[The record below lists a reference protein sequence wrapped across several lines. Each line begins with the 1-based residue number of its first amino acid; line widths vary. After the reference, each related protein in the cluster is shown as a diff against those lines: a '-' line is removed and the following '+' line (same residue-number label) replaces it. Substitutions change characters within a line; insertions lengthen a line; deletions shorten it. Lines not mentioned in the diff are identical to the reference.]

1 MGENLPSGTI
11 SGADSPLLPIRFGRG
26 FVQERGEP
34 ACAALGRRVNLYAGC
49 YQRPRPKKPSSAST
63 RTMIVRMIQSKLM
76 NVSLREVDTDTTAR
90 SPNWLRRTFGWRTWA
105 ERPLAHSSAV
115 GQSGTVQ
122 VAPDLLRR
130 ADRADTLP
138 RLGGMARPN
147 GVVIVSE
154 RHWAFARV
162 DGELFE
168 GEMPERRQR
177 AARIPLVRG
186 LLRLAASMTPLVR
199 GQGVAG
205 RRERSLLLLAV
216 GAPLL
221 FWLLPATVGLVA
233 GIVVLG
239 RPRRLGDA
247 RPDAAAPRCRTS
259 RDRGGRAAST
269 GGGLGRHRAAEP
281 ILAAVRH
288 ELRRVGAPGH
298 VPPRHGLAVLTGP
311 VGARGRGRPVAGA
324 DDGALA
330 GRAGPGRP
338 HPAAAAR
345 SRPGTAASDDPR
357 ARARGARGSP
367 SRRSSRCSD
376 AISTASTP
384 RAGTPPHPRR
394 SSRRARSGSSPR
406 GRCPRR
412 TRASS

>member
-1 MGENLPSGTI
+1 M
-11 SGADSPLLPIRFGRG
+11 
-26 FVQERGEP
+26 
-34 ACAALGRRVNLYAGC
+34 
-49 YQRPRPKKPSSAST
+49 
-63 RTMIVRMIQSKLM
+63 RMIQSKLM

-233 GIVVLG
+233 GIVVSVGLVAWVMRG
-239 RPRRLGDA
+239 RTLRLHGAEHRAIAAAEQRQLAATWAGTA
-247 RPDAAAPRCRTS
+247 RPSRFSPRCGTNFAALALPVTYLLDTVWPFS
-259 RDRGGRAAST
+259 PAPWAPAVVAVLSLALTMELWQVVQDPAGRILRPLLVP
-269 GGGLGRHRAAEP
+269 GLALQRVTTREP
-281 ILAAVRH
+281 ALADTRVALAAV
-288 ELRRVGAPGH
+288 ESVLRRDLDRV
-298 VPPRHGLAVLTGP
+298 
-311 VGARGRGRPVAGA
+311 
-324 DDGALA
+324 
-330 GRAGPGRP
+330 
-338 HPAAAAR
+338 
-345 SRPGTAASDDPR
+345 DP
-357 ARARGARGSP
+357 
-367 SRRSSRCSD
+367 
-376 AISTASTP
+376 
-384 RAGTPPHPRR
+384 
-394 SSRRARSGSSPR
+394 
-406 GRCPRR
+406 
-412 TRASS
+412 